1 MRGFKKGLS
10 KVRVHTVVSIQNCLL
25 ISLNT
30 RHTLSSNLLS
40 FSPFFLSLLS
50 CLILRVFVVVVVGA
64 VILSTQLNLR
74 YYLRYD
80 ITYYTSYAAF
90 VFVTYALRD
99 TANSRVQNSVPTG
112 LSRSVYISYKLSHKD
127 AN

>member
-1 MRGFKKGLS
+1 MRGVKKGLS

-30 RHTLSSNLLS
+30 RHTLLISSL
-40 FSPFFLSLLS
+40 FIPFFLSLLR
-50 CLILRVFVVVVVGA
+50 CLILRVFVVVVVRA
-64 VILSTQLNLR
+64 VILLTQLNLR

-99 TANSRVQNSVPTG
+99 KANSRVQNSVPTG